1 MKMEEEKKEKN
12 KGEREINILKE
23 FNSILVSV
31 LQYEIIYVI
40 IYI

>member
-1 MKMEEEKKEKN
+1 MEMEEEKKN
-12 KGEREINILKE
+12 KGEREIKILKE

-31 LQYEIIYVI
+31 LQYQIFYVI